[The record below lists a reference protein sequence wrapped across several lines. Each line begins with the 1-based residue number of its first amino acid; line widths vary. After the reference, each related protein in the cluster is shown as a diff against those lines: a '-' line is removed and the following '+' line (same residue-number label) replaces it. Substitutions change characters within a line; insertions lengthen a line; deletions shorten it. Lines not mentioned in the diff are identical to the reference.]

1 MDVAF
6 KQSIFEIVIV
16 QRCLR
21 WRVQMA
27 IIISVFLVHSHAI
40 SGISS
45 IRASGDISGVS
56 ITTVTGTM
64 SSTSCNIQTTN
75 GTVSVKNGLFQNQS
89 CTGTSRQT
97 TTPTV
102 VGVCTC
108 MDSITACGI
117 DISCTQLQYIFN
129 DVTDFCLV

>member
-1 MDVAF
+1 
-6 KQSIFEIVIV
+6 
-16 QRCLR
+16 
-21 WRVQMA
+21 MA

-75 GTVSVKNGLFQNQS
+75 GTVSGKNGLFQKSVMHRNKSTDYDTYS
-89 CTGTSRQT
+89 CRGMY
-97 TTPTV
+97 V
-102 VGVCTC
+102 HG
-108 MDSITACGI
+108 
-117 DISCTQLQYIFN
+117 FN
-129 DVTDFCLV
+129 YSVWT

>member
-1 MDVAF
+1 M
-6 KQSIFEIVIV
+6 
-16 QRCLR
+16 
-21 WRVQMA
+21 
-27 IIISVFLVHSHAI
+27 HSHAI

-117 DISCTQLQYIFN
+117 DISCTQLQYIYIMMLLIFVWFKTGEWCMLLKYHQHLTSS
-129 DVTDFCLV
+129 DDM